1 MKHYIK
7 LIRPH
12 QWVKNGFIL
21 LPLFFSLRFI
31 ELPLLG
37 ETLIVAAAFCLVASA
52 IYVLNDLNDVDED
65 RNHPVKKFRPLA
77 SGAVKPAEAYF
88 LIVFFLAVGLPAIF
102 FISPNSFYITLA
114 YVGVNFLYSLGLKHI
129 PIIDI
134 SMIAIGFVLR
144 LFIGAKV
151 DYIPLSHWI
160 IIMTFL
166 LALFLALAKRRD
178 DVILASQGNEVRK
191 SIDGYNL
198 EFCNGG
204 MMIMASV
211 TLVSYVLYCISPEI
225 ILKFGTDKVYL
236 TVFFVIIGILRYM
249 QITFVKQESGSPTK
263 ILLRDFF
270 LQITIAGWILAFV
283 FLMYYDKWLK

>member
-1 MKHYIK
+1 MKEYLK

-12 QWVKNGFIL
+12 QWVKNGFIF
-21 LPLFFSLRFI
+21 LPLFFSLRFSD
-31 ELPLLG
+31 LNLAL
-37 ETLIVAAAFCLVASA
+37 ETLIVALAFCLIASS
-52 IYVLNDLNDVDED
+52 IYVLNDLKDVVED

-77 SGAVKPAEAYF
+77 MGTVNQNAAFF
-88 LIVFFLAVGLPAIF
+88 LIIAFLGIGLPVIF
-102 FISPNSFYITLA
+102 FISIKSFFVALA
-114 YVGVNFLYSLGLKHI
+114 YLGINFLYSFGLKHI
-129 PIIDI
+129 PILDI
-134 SMIAIGFVLR
+134 SIIAIGFVLR
-144 LFIGAKV
+144 LFIGSEV
-151 DYIPLSHWI
+151 GGIHLSHWI

-211 TLVSYVLYCISPEI
+211 TLVSYILYCISPEI
-225 ILKFGTDKVYL
+225 ISKFGTDKVYL
-236 TVFFVIIGILRYM
+236 TVFFVILGILRYM
-249 QITFVKQESGSPTK
+249 QITFVKQESGNPTK

-270 LQITIAGWILAFV
+270 LQITIAGWIFAFI
-283 FLMYYDKWLK
+283 FLMYYDKWMR